1 MHEYAL
7 DLNQLERN
15 EIKSNSNDT
24 STSAFSFPFTIPLS
38 MLNSDVCGSP
48 VVEVHDGL
56 EGVPSPR
63 GDVSL
68 KAGKQ
73 RGHDVHAVL
82 LTLPVRE
89 HSCIETDRRPAS
101 SCVTQK

>member
-1 MHEYAL
+1 M
-7 DLNQLERN
+7 
-15 EIKSNSNDT
+15 
-24 STSAFSFPFTIPLS
+24 TSAFSFPFTIPLS

-89 HSCIETDRRPAS
+89 HSCIKTDRRPAADPS
-101 SCVTQK
+101 FRTIKSATSMNKGLNKKGSTCVL